1 MVIKKIVQLGDP
13 RLRQKSK
20 SVKLKDIKSPKIK
33 KIIKNLKDSFFNG
46 MVIGMAAP
54 QIGQNLKIFVTEIKE
69 TKARKGY
76 DTDPL
81 RIYINPKIIWYSK
94 KETVLYEGC
103 VSVDN
108 IFGPVS
114 RPERVKI
121 QYYNEEGEK
130 FTIWAK
136 DLLSK
141 VIQHEYDHLCGIV
154 FTDKITDNKK
164 IMTRDEYIKAGKSQK
179 Q

>member
-1 MVIKKIVQLGDP
+1 MIIKKIIQLGDP
-13 RLRQKSK
+13 KLRQKSRP
-20 SVKLKDIKSPKIK
+20 VDLKDIKSPKIK
-33 KIIKNLKDSFFNG
+33 KIIKNLKDSFIDG

-54 QIGQNLKIFVTEIKE
+54 QIGEFSQIFVTEIKE

-76 DTDPL
+76 DTDPF

-103 VSVDN
+103 VSVPDV
-108 IFGPVS
+108 FGPVK

-121 QYYNEEGEK
+121 QYYDENGEK

-141 VIQHEYDHLCGIV
+141 VIQHEYDHLYGIV

-164 IMTRDEYIKAGKSQK
+164 IMTKTEYLKAGKSHK
-179 Q
+179 